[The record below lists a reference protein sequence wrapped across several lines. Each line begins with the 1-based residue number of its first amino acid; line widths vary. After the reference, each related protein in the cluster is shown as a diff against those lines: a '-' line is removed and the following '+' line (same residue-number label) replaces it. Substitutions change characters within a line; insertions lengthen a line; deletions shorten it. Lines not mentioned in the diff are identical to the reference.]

1 MKKIFIPLIAS
12 MFFFSTCAKEDEND
26 PENASVSLSDNA
38 TTFSVTVSSGKY
50 YLDGSSNPSLKL
62 KRGYVYY
69 FDATDST
76 TSSHPLLLS
85 SSSSGGNPNGEYTN
99 GVTNSQTENG
109 TLTFQVPSDAPSTLY
124 YVCENHSGMGGE
136 ITIVFKKPA

>member
-1 MKKIFIPLIAS
+1 MKKLTISILITL
-12 MFFFSTCAKEDEND
+12 FFFSNCAKEDEND
-26 PENASVSLSDNA
+26 PENDSVSLSDNA

-85 SSSSGGNPNGEYTN
+85 TSSSGGNTSGEYTN
-99 GVTNSQTENG
+99 VVTNSQTTNG
-109 TLTFQVPSDAPSTLY
+109 TLTFQVPSDAPTTLY
-124 YVCENHSGMGGE
+124 YVCGNHSGMGGD
-136 ITIVFKKPA
+136 ITISD

>member
-1 MKKIFIPLIAS
+1 MKQIITFLVVSI
-12 MFFFSTCAKEDEND
+12 FFFSTCAKEDENN

-50 YLDGSSNPSLKL
+50 HLDGSSNPSLKL

-85 SSSSGGNPNGEYTN
+85 TSSSGGNTSGEYTN
-99 GVTNSQTENG
+99 GVTNSQTTNG

-124 YVCENHSGMGGE
+124 YVCKNHSGMGGE
-136 ITIVFKKPA
+136 ITISD

>member
-1 MKKIFIPLIAS
+1 MKKLIIPLLVSI
-12 MFFFSTCAKEDEND
+12 FFFSTCAKEDEND
-26 PENASVSLSDNA
+26 PDNASVSLSDNA

-50 YLDGSSNPSLKL
+50 HLDGSSNPSLNL

-85 SSSSGGNPNGEYTN
+85 TSSS
-99 GVTNSQTENG
+99 
-109 TLTFQVPSDAPSTLY
+109 
-124 YVCENHSGMGGE
+124 
-136 ITIVFKKPA
+136 

>member
-1 MKKIFIPLIAS
+1 MKKIIIPLIAS
-12 MFFFSTCAKEDEND
+12 IFFFSACAKEDEND
-26 PENASVSLSDNA
+26 PKNASVSLSDNA

-76 TSSHPLLLS
+76 ISSHPILLS
-85 SSSSGGNPNGEYTN
+85 TSSRGGNTSGEYTN
-99 GVTNSQTENG
+99 GVTNSQTTNG
-109 TLTFQVPSDAPSTLY
+109 TLTFHVPSDAPSSLY
-124 YVCENHSGMGGE
+124 YVCGNHSGMGGD
-136 ITIVFKKPA
+136 ITISN

>member
-1 MKKIFIPLIAS
+1 MKKIFTPLFAS
-12 MFFFSTCAKEDEND
+12 IFFFSTCAKEDEND
-26 PENASVSLSDNA
+26 PENTSVNLFDNA
-38 TTFSVTVSSGKY
+38 TTFSVTVISGKY
-50 YLDGSSNPSLKL
+50 YLDRSSSPSLKL

-69 FDATDST
+69 FDATDSS

-85 SSSSGGNPNGEYTN
+85 SSSSGGNTNGEYTN

-124 YVCENHSGMGGE
+124 YVCAYHSGMGGE
-136 ITIVFKKPA
+136 ITISD

>member
-1 MKKIFIPLIAS
+1 MKKIIISLVVSI
-12 MFFFSTCAKEDEND
+12 FFFSNCAKEDEND
-26 PENASVSLSDNA
+26 PDNASVSLSDNA

-50 YLDGSSNPSLKL
+50 HLDGSSNPSLKL

-85 SSSSGGNPNGEYTN
+85 SSSSGGNTNGEYTN

-124 YVCENHSGMGGE
+124 YVCAYHSGMGGE
-136 ITIVFKKPA
+136 ITISD

>member
-1 MKKIFIPLIAS
+1 MKKLTIFLFITL
-12 MFFFSTCAKEDEND
+12 FFFSNCAKEEEND
-26 PENASVSLSDNA
+26 PEMASVSLSYNA

-62 KRGYVYY
+62 KRGNIYY
-69 FDATDST
+69 FNATDST

-85 SSSSGGNPNGEYTN
+85 SSSGGGSTSGEYTN
-99 GVTNSQTENG
+99 GVTNSQTTNG

-124 YVCENHSGMGGE
+124 YVCAYHSGMGGD
-136 ITIVFKKPA
+136 ITISD